1 MLFSTPFICQKRP
14 FMCFLFITFLSP
26 ANIASTK
33 RKAICRGLTPTHKGD
48 WNMGYAIKTENLI
61 KRYKDKTAVD
71 GLTLTVNEGELI
83 ALLGVNGA
91 GKTTTVKMLT
101 CLTKPSEGK
110 AEIMGCDVVKDSEN
124 VKRLVGVSPQDTSVA
139 ENLTVKENLEFM
151 ADICLPKEKAAQA
164 VERTLKA
171 FSLGEFKDKKAK
183 LLSGGYKRKLSIAM
197 AIIGE
202 PKVLFLD
209 EPTLGL
215 DVLARRQL
223 WREIEA
229 LKKDMTIVL
238 TTHYMEEAEALA
250 DRIVI
255 MNEGSVKAIGTLEEL
270 ENMTGR
276 KGLEEVFVNI
286 AEKME

>member
-1 MLFSTPFICQKRP
+1 
-14 FMCFLFITFLSP
+14 
-26 ANIASTK
+26 
-33 RKAICRGLTPTHKGD
+33 
-48 WNMGYAIKTENLI
+48 MGYAIKTEKLV
-61 KRYKDKTAVD
+61 KQYKDKTAVD
-71 GLTLTVNEGELI
+71 GLSLTVNEGELI

-101 CLTKPSEGK
+101 CLTKPTEGR
-110 AEIMGCDVVKDSEN
+110 AEIMGHDIMKEPDE

-151 ADICLPKEKAAQA
+151 ADLYLSKDKAASA
-164 VERTLKA
+164 VARTIKA
-171 FSLGEFKDKKAK
+171 FGLEEFSNKKAK
-183 LLSGGYKRKLSIAM
+183 LLSGGWKRKLSIAM

-238 TTHYMEEAEALA
+238 TTHYMEEAQALA

-255 MNEGSVKAIGTLEEL
+255 MSEGKVYAVGTLAEL
-270 ENMTGR
+270 EKMTGK
-276 KGLEEVFVNI
+276 KGLEDVFVSI
-286 AEKME
+286 VERME

>member
-1 MLFSTPFICQKRP
+1 
-14 FMCFLFITFLSP
+14 
-26 ANIASTK
+26 
-33 RKAICRGLTPTHKGD
+33 
-48 WNMGYAIKTENLI
+48 MGYAIKTENLV
-61 KRYKDKTAVD
+61 KRYKDKMAVD
-71 GLTLTVNEGELI
+71 GLTLTVSEGELI

-101 CLTKPSEGK
+101 CLTKPTEGK
-110 AEIMGCDVVKDSEN
+110 AEIMGHDVIRDSEN

-151 ADICLPKEKAAQA
+151 ADIYLPKEKASAA
-164 VERTLKA
+164 VEKTIKA
-171 FSLGEFKDKKAK
+171 FNLEEFRNKKAK

-229 LKKDMTIVL
+229 LKKNMTIVL

-255 MNEGSVKAIGTLEEL
+255 MSEGCVKAIGTLEEL
-270 ENMTGR
+270 ENMTGK
-276 KGLEEVFVNI
+276 KGLEDVFVDI

>member
-1 MLFSTPFICQKRP
+1 
-14 FMCFLFITFLSP
+14 
-26 ANIASTK
+26 
-33 RKAICRGLTPTHKGD
+33 
-48 WNMGYAIKTENLI
+48 MGYAIKTENLI
-61 KRYKDKTAVD
+61 KQYKDKTAVD
-71 GLTLTVNEGELI
+71 GLTLSVSEGELI

-101 CLTKPSEGK
+101 CLTKPTGGK
-110 AEIMGCDVVKDSEN
+110 AEIMGFDVMKDPDE

-151 ADICLPKEKAAQA
+151 AGLYLTKDKADAA
-164 VERTLKA
+164 VARTIKA
-171 FSLGEFKDKKAK
+171 FGLEEFKNKKAK

-197 AIIGE
+197 AIIGD

-238 TTHYMEEAEALA
+238 TTHYMEEAQALA

-255 MNEGSVKAIGTLEEL
+255 MSEGKVMAIGTLAEL
-270 ENMTGR
+270 EKMTG
-276 KGLEEVFVNI
+276 KTGLEDVFVSI
-286 AEKME
+286 VERME

>member
-1 MLFSTPFICQKRP
+1 
-14 FMCFLFITFLSP
+14 
-26 ANIASTK
+26 
-33 RKAICRGLTPTHKGD
+33 
-48 WNMGYAIKTENLI
+48 MGYAIKTENLI

-71 GLTLTVNEGELI
+71 GLNLSVKEGELI

-101 CLTKPSEGK
+101 CLTKPSGGK
-110 AEIMGCDVVKDSEN
+110 AEIMGIDISKDPDG

-151 ADICLPKEKAAQA
+151 ADLYLSKDKARSS
-164 VERTLKA
+164 VERTIKA
-171 FSLGEFKDKKAK
+171 FGLAEFENKKAK

-223 WREIEA
+223 WHEIEA

-238 TTHYMEEAEALA
+238 TTHYMEEAQALA

-255 MNEGSVKAIGTLEEL
+255 MNEGCVMAVGTLAEL
-270 ENMTGR
+270 ENMTGK
-276 KGLEEVFVNI
+276 KGLEDVFVSI
-286 AEKME
+286 AERME

>member
-1 MLFSTPFICQKRP
+1 
-14 FMCFLFITFLSP
+14 
-26 ANIASTK
+26 
-33 RKAICRGLTPTHKGD
+33 
-48 WNMGYAIKTENLI
+48 MGYAIRTENLV
-61 KRYKDKTAVD
+61 KKYKDKTAVE
-71 GLTLTVNEGELI
+71 GLNLGVKEGELI

-101 CLTKPSEGK
+101 CLTGPSGGK
-110 AEIMGCDVVKDSEN
+110 AEIMGKDISKDPDG

-151 ADICLPKEKAAQA
+151 AGIYLSGDKTEA
-164 VERTLKA
+164 VVSRAIRSFGLD
-171 FSLGEFKDKKAK
+171 EFENKKAK

-223 WREIEA
+223 WREIED
-229 LKKDMTIVL
+229 LKKNMTIVL
-238 TTHYMEEAEALA
+238 TTHYMEEAQALA

-255 MNEGSVKAIGTLEEL
+255 MNEGRVMAVGTLDEL
-270 ENMTGR
+270 ENITGK
-276 KGLEEVFVNI
+276 KGLEEVFVSI
-286 AEKME
+286 AERME

>member
-1 MLFSTPFICQKRP
+1 
-14 FMCFLFITFLSP
+14 
-26 ANIASTK
+26 
-33 RKAICRGLTPTHKGD
+33 
-48 WNMGYAIKTENLI
+48 MGYAIRTEKLV
-61 KRYKDKTAVD
+61 KQYKDKTAVD

-101 CLTKPSEGK
+101 CLTKPTDGK
-110 AEIMGCDVVKDSEN
+110 AEIMGHDIMKEPDE

-151 ADICLPKEKAAQA
+151 AGLYLSKDKAASA
-164 VERTLKA
+164 VERTIKA
-171 FSLGEFKDKKAK
+171 FGLEEFSNKKAK
-183 LLSGGYKRKLSIAM
+183 LLSGGWKRKLSIAM

-238 TTHYMEEAEALA
+238 TTHYMEEAQALA

-255 MNEGSVKAIGTLEEL
+255 MSEGKVDAVGTLEEL
-270 ENMTGR
+270 EKMTGK
-276 KGLEEVFVNI
+276 KGLEDVFVSI
-286 AEKME
+286 VERME

>member
-1 MLFSTPFICQKRP
+1 
-14 FMCFLFITFLSP
+14 
-26 ANIASTK
+26 
-33 RKAICRGLTPTHKGD
+33 
-48 WNMGYAIKTENLI
+48 MGYAIKTENLI
-61 KRYKDKTAVD
+61 KRYKDKTAVA

-101 CLTKPSEGK
+101 CLTKPTEGK
-110 AEIMGCDVVKDSEN
+110 AEIMGHDVIKDSEE
-124 VKRLVGVSPQDTSVA
+124 VKRLVGISPQDTSVA

-151 ADICLPKEKAAQA
+151 ANIYLPKDKSVQA
-164 VERTLKA
+164 VEKTIKA
-171 FSLGEFKDKKAK
+171 FALGDFKDKKAK

-229 LKKDMTIVL
+229 LKKNMTIVL
-238 TTHYMEEAEALA
+238 TTHYMEEAQALA

-255 MNEGSVKAIGTLEEL
+255 MNEGKVMAVGTLDEL
-270 ENMTGR
+270 ENLTGR
-276 KGLEEVFVNI
+276 KGLEDVFVSI
-286 AEKME
+286 AENIEDDDSAGAAE

>member
-1 MLFSTPFICQKRP
+1 
-14 FMCFLFITFLSP
+14 
-26 ANIASTK
+26 
-33 RKAICRGLTPTHKGD
+33 
-48 WNMGYAIKTENLI
+48 MGYAIKTEGLI
-61 KRYKDKTAVD
+61 KRYKDKTAVA

-110 AEIMGCDVVKDSEN
+110 AEIMGRDVIKDSEE

-151 ADICLPKEKAAQA
+151 ADLYLPKEKSDKA
-164 VERTLKA
+164 VEKTIKA
-171 FSLGEFKDKKAK
+171 FGLEEFKDKKSK

-229 LKKDMTIVL
+229 LKKNMTIVL
-238 TTHYMEEAEALA
+238 TTHYMEEAQALA

-255 MNEGSVKAIGTLEEL
+255 MNEGRVMAIGTLEEL
-270 ENMTGR
+270 ENMTGK
-276 KGLEEVFVNI
+276 KGLEDVFVSI

>member
-1 MLFSTPFICQKRP
+1 
-14 FMCFLFITFLSP
+14 
-26 ANIASTK
+26 
-33 RKAICRGLTPTHKGD
+33 
-48 WNMGYAIKTENLI
+48 MGYAIRTENLI

-71 GLTLTVNEGELI
+71 GLTLSVKEGELI

-101 CLTKPSEGK
+101 CLTKLTEGR
-110 AEIMGCDVVKDSEN
+110 AEIMGHDIAKEPDE
-124 VKRLVGVSPQDTSVA
+124 VKRSVGVSPQDTSVA

-151 ADICLPKEKAAQA
+151 AAIYLPKDKADAA
-164 VERTLKA
+164 VTRTIEA
-171 FSLGEFKDKKAK
+171 FGLGEFRNKKAK

-197 AIIGE
+197 AVIGE

-223 WREIEA
+223 RREIEA
-229 LKKDMTIVL
+229 LKKNMTIVL
-238 TTHYMEEAEALA
+238 TTHYMEEAQSLA

-255 MNEGSVKAIGTLEEL
+255 MNEGKVMAAGTLEEL
-270 ENMTGR
+270 ENMTGK
-276 KGLEEVFVNI
+276 KGLEDVFVSI
-286 AEKME
+286 AEEQV

>member
-1 MLFSTPFICQKRP
+1 
-14 FMCFLFITFLSP
+14 
-26 ANIASTK
+26 
-33 RKAICRGLTPTHKGD
+33 
-48 WNMGYAIKTENLI
+48 MGYAIKTENLV
-61 KRYKDKTAVD
+61 KKYKDKTAVD
-71 GLTLTVNEGELI
+71 GLSLTVNEGELI

-101 CLTKPSEGK
+101 CLTKPTEGR
-110 AEIMGCDVVKDSEN
+110 AEIMGHDIMKEPDD

-151 ADICLPKEKAAQA
+151 ADLYLPKDKAGSA
-164 VERTLKA
+164 VARTIKA
-171 FSLGEFKDKKAK
+171 FGLEEFTGKKAK
-183 LLSGGYKRKLSIAM
+183 LLSGGWKRKLSIAM

-223 WREIEA
+223 WRKIEA

-238 TTHYMEEAEALA
+238 TTHYMEEAQALA

-255 MNEGSVKAIGTLEEL
+255 MSEGKVYAVGTLSEL
-270 ENMTGR
+270 EDMTGK
-276 KGLEEVFVNI
+276 KGLEDVFVSI
-286 AEKME
+286 VERME